1 MTSAVGSR
9 TGCGW
14 SSNPG
19 GLTILSPAA
28 ATLEVRIDE
37 EGGEVPELVAKPSQP
52 RRLQPGHP
60 PEPRGTG
67 SDRGQGGVDAARRTS
82 RRVSRSGRT
91 RAGGKGRRG
100 RD

>member
-1 MTSAVGSR
+1 MTGAVGSR
-9 TGCGW
+9 TGCAW

-37 EGGEVPELVAKPSQP
+37 KGGEVPELVAKPSQP
-52 RRLQPGHP
+52 RRQRPGHP
-60 PEPRGTG
+60 PRPRSTWWN
-67 SDRGQGGVDAARRTS
+67 RGQGDVDAERRTS

-91 RAGGKGRRG
+91 RAGGKGRPG